1 MELFKTIYIELV
13 KIILL
18 LSIIYDISDY
28 KKIEFINGAKTHF
41 DKKTIIKCYALF
53 GLIVI
58 DMIDKIISH

>member
-1 MELFKTIYIELV
+1 MELFKIIYIELV

-18 LSIIYDISDY
+18 LSIIFDY
-28 KKIEFINGAKTHF
+28 KKIEFINGVKTHF
-41 DKKTIIKCYALF
+41 NKKTIIKCYALF